1 MANEKIIPFLWFN
14 GNAEEAVNFYVSIFK
29 QSKITNVSR
38 YGEAGP
44 GEPGAAMVVEFELE
58 GQDFMAIN
66 GGDAEQNPGGPYP
79 GSVALYVDCET
90 QADVDRV
97 YDALSHGGR
106 ELQCGWVSD
115 KYGVTWNIVPSG
127 LQKYI
132 GGDDPERSQRA
143 MQAML
148 QMQKLD
154 INELKRAYE
163 GV

>member
-14 GNAEEAVNFYVSIFK
+14 GNAEEAVNFYTGIFK
-29 QSKITNVSR
+29 NSKVTSVSR
-38 YGEAGP
+38 YSEAGP
-44 GEPGAAMVVEFELE
+44 GPAGSAMVVEFQLE

-66 GGDAEQNPGGPYP
+66 GGEAEQNPGGPYP
-79 GSVALYVDCET
+79 GAVALYVDCET
-90 QADVDRV
+90 QADVNRV
-97 YDALSHGGR
+97 YDALAAGGR

-115 KYGVTWNIVPSG
+115 KYGVVWNIVPSG
-127 LQKYI
+127 LKDYI
-132 GGDDPERSQRA
+132 GGEDPEKAQRA

-154 INELKRAYE
+154 IDELKRAYE